1 MIGFNEVKGCT
12 VINPLQLCFYT
23 WLLYTLYLV
32 IHLNIINCSFWFI
45 KVVRYSL
52 FDFFYFL
59 VVHYLIMGNSI
70 DCFYATRQWV
80 FLPVHS
86 VVFVHR
92 SASLID
98 ILKPEKGV
106 IWKFP
111 KSLADINTDKEIASA
126 LALGKVSL
134 HINLKWYDNITILM
148 LRIAFHKP
156 VESS

>member
-1 MIGFNEVKGCT
+1 M
-12 VINPLQLCFYT
+12 
-23 WLLYTLYLV
+23 
-32 IHLNIINCSFWFI
+32 
-45 KVVRYSL
+45 
-52 FDFFYFL
+52 
-59 VVHYLIMGNSI
+59 
-70 DCFYATRQWV
+70 
-80 FLPVHS
+80 HS

-106 IWKFP
+106 IWKFL

-134 HINLKWYDNITILM
+134 HINLKWYDNMTILM

>member
-1 MIGFNEVKGCT
+1 
-12 VINPLQLCFYT
+12 
-23 WLLYTLYLV
+23 
-32 IHLNIINCSFWFI
+32 
-45 KVVRYSL
+45 
-52 FDFFYFL
+52 
-59 VVHYLIMGNSI
+59 MGNYI
-70 DCFYATRQWV
+70 AVTPLV
-80 FLPVHS
+80 NTIS
-86 VVFVHR
+86 VSSRAFGRVLVHR

-111 KSLADINTDKEIASA
+111 KSLADINKDKEIASA

-134 HINLKWYDNITILM
+134 HINLKWYDNIIILM

>member
-23 WLLYTLYLV
+23 WL
-32 IHLNIINCSFWFI
+32 HLNIINCSFWFI

-70 DCFYATRQWV
+70 DCCYATRQSL

-106 IWKFP
+106 IWKFL

>member
-1 MIGFNEVKGCT
+1 M
-12 VINPLQLCFYT
+12 L
-23 WLLYTLYLV
+23 
-32 IHLNIINCSFWFI
+32 
-45 KVVRYSL
+45 
-52 FDFFYFL
+52 
-59 VVHYLIMGNSI
+59 
-70 DCFYATRQWV
+70 
-80 FLPVHS
+80 S

-134 HINLKWYDNITILM
+134 HINLKWYDDITI
-148 LRIAFHKP
+148 IN
-156 VESS
+156 VEDCFS

>member
-1 MIGFNEVKGCT
+1 M
-12 VINPLQLCFYT
+12 
-23 WLLYTLYLV
+23 
-32 IHLNIINCSFWFI
+32 
-45 KVVRYSL
+45 
-52 FDFFYFL
+52 
-59 VVHYLIMGNSI
+59 
-70 DCFYATRQWV
+70 
-80 FLPVHS
+80 HS
-86 VVFVHR
+86 VVFAHR

-111 KSLADINTDKEIASA
+111 KSLVDINTNKEIASA

>member
-23 WLLYTLYLV
+23 WL
-32 IHLNIINCSFWFI
+32 HLNIINCSFWFI

-52 FDFFYFL
+52 FYFFYFL
-59 VVHYLIMGNSI
+59 VVHYLHYGKLDWLLLRHSSI
-70 DCFYATRQWV
+70 QSV

-111 KSLADINTDKEIASA
+111 KSLVDINTDKEIASA

-148 LRIAFHKP
+148 LRIAFHKH

>member
-1 MIGFNEVKGCT
+1 M
-12 VINPLQLCFYT
+12 
-23 WLLYTLYLV
+23 
-32 IHLNIINCSFWFI
+32 
-45 KVVRYSL
+45 
-52 FDFFYFL
+52 
-59 VVHYLIMGNSI
+59 
-70 DCFYATRQWV
+70 

-111 KSLADINTDKEIASA
+111 KSLADINKDKEIASA
-126 LALGKVSL
+126 LALGKVLL

>member
-12 VINPLQLCFYT
+12 VINPLQPCFYT
-23 WLLYTLYLV
+23 WL
-32 IHLNIINCSFWFI
+32 HLNFINCSFWFI
-45 KVVRYSL
+45 KVVCYSL

-70 DCFYATRQWV
+70 DCCFDTRQHNQC
-80 FLPVHS
+80 FFP
-86 VVFVHR
+86 FIR
-92 SASLID
+92 SCSLGESD
-98 ILKPEKGV
+98 WNLKAWKGCDLKV
-106 IWKFP
+106 
-111 KSLADINTDKEIASA
+111 SEVSSGHQYRQRNSEA

-134 HINLKWYDNITILM
+134 HINLKWYDNTIILM

>member
-23 WLLYTLYLV
+23 WL
-32 IHLNIINCSFWFI
+32 HLNIINCSFWFI

-70 DCFYATRQWV
+70 DCCYATRQSV

-98 ILKPEKGV
+98 ILKPEKAV

-111 KSLADINTDKEIASA
+111 KSLVDINTNKEIASA